1 MNGEII
7 NRVAN
12 SKLIT
17 IDLSDYSPK
26 EPIVEFDIK
35 NFLFEGVV
43 LKEKL
48 FRDSL
53 KDLDFINYENKIVA
67 LFCSSEAIIPMWA
80 YMLVTSLLNN
90 ICSDVYFGKKEAV
103 LQKIVFK
110 NINSINTDKFKNKKV
125 IVKGCGNI
133 PISESLYIAI
143 TKKLQNSVT
152 SLMFG
157 EACSAVPVYKKK
169 PDE

>member
-1 MNGEII
+1 
-7 NRVAN
+7 
-12 SKLIT
+12 
-17 IDLSDYSPK
+17 
-26 EPIVEFDIK
+26 
-35 NFLFEGVV
+35 
-43 LKEKL
+43 
-48 FRDSL
+48 
-53 KDLDFINYENKIVA
+53 
-67 LFCSSEAIIPMWA
+67 MWA

-169 PDE
+169 PYE